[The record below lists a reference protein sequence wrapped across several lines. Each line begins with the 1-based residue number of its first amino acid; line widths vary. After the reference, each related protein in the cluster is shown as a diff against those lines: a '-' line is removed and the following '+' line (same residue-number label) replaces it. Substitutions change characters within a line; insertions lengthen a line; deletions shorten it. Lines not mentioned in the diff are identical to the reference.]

1 MTIFKN
7 DKVVLM
13 KEMGNLHTVG
23 EAYEVANITDIA
35 VVLRDVNTKI
45 AIAAVNIDD
54 VEKYFE
60 KPENVKAWTPWQR
73 LVDQRG
79 NTIAFYR
86 TNRKKVQVRTAD
98 GFRGEAT
105 CNKCD
110 EFNLYFGLS
119 LAMKRCE
126 LKFLNVVRNDYL
138 DGLNHVTNDIET
150 TQNDIRNMVKS
161 LD

>member
-7 DKVVLM
+7 DKVVLI

-23 EAYEVANITDIA
+23 ETYEVANITDTA

-54 VEKYFE
+54 VAKYFD
-60 KPENVKAWTPWQR
+60 KPENVKTWTPWQR
-73 LVDQRG
+73 LIDQRG

-119 LAMKRCE
+119 LALKRCE
-126 LKFLNVVRNDYL
+126 LKFLKVVRNDYL
-138 DGLNHVTNDIET
+138 DGMNHVINDIDVIE
-150 TQNDIRNMVKS
+150 NDIRNMVKS
-161 LD
+161 IN